1 MTTNST
7 ITQGVKGLFA
17 TGLVAMLVA
26 CGGSG
31 GGSGDDDTAQAS
43 EPVATRGVITQ
54 LGSIYVNGVKYETP
68 DGGSYSSDDSTSSV
82 ANYEVGQ
89 VVSVRGRRNDDGV
102 TGTASEVEY
111 EAEVEG
117 AADANGDINGITIL
131 FTPKTNAPGIPNLVN
146 GTRYEVSGIWI
157 DDFTIE
163 ATFVKQDDDGG
174 TGDTI
179 DEIKGKVQV
188 VNSASSF
195 DVRNITFNMA
205 GAAAHGVSTGEL
217 VEVHFDSCA
226 GTAPNVVCTASSVE
240 IEDDIF
246 DLAEGLEVEIEGAVD
261 KNPAGCPPA
270 ADFKVDGVCIDS
282 SSNPA
287 VWMDGL
293 TMFDDMVQG
302 SRVEAEGHMI
312 GNAPNHYMRADK
324 VKGRGNRVRV
334 SSIAGTVNA
343 AAGTFALIEGKISVT
358 TMAGVTEFEDG
369 LFIDTVTP
377 DENIDGQT
385 VEVRGVRT
393 GPSELLALRIKL
405 TGLSGG
411 GDRHEL
417 RAEIDE
423 NGANSTNDTIS
434 VMGVVSMADA
444 DTELEIEDVEIA
456 PGNGL
461 TTPQAI
467 DDFLLMVDADS
478 NAANGPRDVVEI
490 GVDVG
495 IGNGSSG
502 SPYSAD
508 EWEIEE
514 EDD

>member
-1 MTTNST
+1 MTKNS
-7 ITQGVKGLFA
+7 IIKHGVRGLFA

-26 CGGSG
+26 CGGGGSSSSDDDSSG
-31 GGSGDDDTAQAS
+31 GSVSVAS
-43 EPVATRGVITQ
+43 RGVITQ
-54 LGSIYVNGVKYETP
+54 LGSIHVNGVKYETP
-68 DGGSYSSDDSTSSV
+68 DGNSYSSDDSTSTV
-82 ANYEVGQ
+82 ANYQVGQ
-89 VVSVRGRRNDDGV
+89 VVSLRGRRNDDGV
-102 TGTASEVEY
+102 TGTADEVEY
-111 EAEVEG
+111 EAEIEG
-117 AADANGDINGITIL
+117 EANAGDINGITVL
-131 FTPKTNAPGIPNLVN
+131 FTPKTNAPGIPSLVT

-157 DDFTIE
+157 DDFNIE

-174 TGDTI
+174 AGDTI

-195 DVRNITFNMA
+195 DVRDITFNMA
-205 GAAAHGVSTGEL
+205 GAVPHGVAVDNL

-226 GTAPNVVCTASSVE
+226 GTAPDIVCIASSVE
-240 IEDDIF
+240 IEDDVF
-246 DLAEGLEVEIEGAVD
+246 DMAEGLEVEIEGAVD

-282 SSNPA
+282 SSKPA
-287 VWMDGL
+287 LWMDGL

-312 GNAPNHYMRADK
+312 GTAPNHYLRADK

-334 SSIAGTVNA
+334 SSVAGTVNA
-343 AAGTFALIEGKISVT
+343 AAGTFALIDGNISVT

-377 DENIDGQT
+377 AENIDGQT

-423 NGANSTNDTIS
+423 SGTNSTNDTIT
-434 VMGVVSMADA
+434 VMGIVSMADEN
-444 DTELEIEDVEIA
+444 TELEVEDIEIA

-467 DDFLLMVDADS
+467 DDFLLMVDADADPS
-478 NAANGPRDVVEI
+478 NGPRDVVEI
-490 GVDVG
+490 GVDITTG
-495 IGNGSSG
+495 DGSG
-502 SPYSAD
+502 GLPYSAD